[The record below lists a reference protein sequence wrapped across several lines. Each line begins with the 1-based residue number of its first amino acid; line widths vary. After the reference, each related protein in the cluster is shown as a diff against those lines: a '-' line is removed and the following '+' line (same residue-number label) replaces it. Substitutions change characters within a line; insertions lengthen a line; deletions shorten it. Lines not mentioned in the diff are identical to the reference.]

1 MDGSASSD
9 RGSCLQVGK
18 DQSAQAFLGQLDKDP
33 QVGSMIDCCS
43 DYELEQVRGADNS
56 IWLSSTGN
64 C

>member
-1 MDGSASSD
+1 MAPGVPD
-9 RGSCLQVGK
+9 RYTYLQVGK

-43 DYELEQVRGADNS
+43 DYELEQVRVTPCSG
-56 IWLSSTGN
+56 LSSAGK